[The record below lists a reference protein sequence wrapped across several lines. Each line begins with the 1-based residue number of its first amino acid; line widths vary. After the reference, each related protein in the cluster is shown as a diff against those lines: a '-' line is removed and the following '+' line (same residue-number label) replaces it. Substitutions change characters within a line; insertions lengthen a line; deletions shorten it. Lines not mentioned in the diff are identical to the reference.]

1 MVYGYK
7 PDIQDLPKGLR
18 LVKPDDVPRGDDISS
33 ELKNICNLA
42 SEQGARRVCEQVIER
57 TDLFEINN
65 EVWALNPDKRKLAP
79 EMIGPYTVIT
89 VNHDFKT
96 CQVQDKTG
104 KKKNLHMDSL
114 RLVKAWVHHQS
125 SKFDISNKLLKKY
138 GARNIDAIPK

>member
-7 PDIQDLPKGLR
+7 PDIQDLPKGLW
-18 LVKPDDVPRGDDISS
+18 LVEPDDVPRGDDISS
-33 ELKNICNLA
+33 DLKNICTLA
-42 SEQGARRVCEQVIER
+42 SEQRAKHVCEQVIKR

-65 EVWALNPDKRKLAP
+65 EVWALNSDKRKLAP

-96 CQVQDKTG
+96 CWVQDKNR
-104 KKKNLHMDSL
+104 KKKNFHMYSL

-125 SKFDISNKLLKKY
+125 SKFDISNKLLEKY
-138 GARNIDAIPK
+138 GAQNIDAIPK

>member
-1 MVYGYK
+1 MVSWTGWRSQGNIIT
-7 PDIQDLPKGLR
+7 P
-18 LVKPDDVPRGDDISS
+18 
-33 ELKNICNLA
+33 ELTKKLQPSHWTKA
-42 SEQGARRVCEQVIER
+42 KRVCEQVIKW

-79 EMIGPYTVIT
+79 EMISPYTVIT

-96 CQVQDKTG
+96 CQVQDKNG

-125 SKFDISNKLLKKY
+125 SKFDISNKLLEIF

>member
-1 MVYGYK
+1 MFK
-7 PDIQDLPKGLR
+7 
-18 LVKPDDVPRGDDISS
+18 
-33 ELKNICNLA
+33 
-42 SEQGARRVCEQVIER
+42 
-57 TDLFEINN
+57 INN

-96 CQVQDKTG
+96 CRVQDKNG

-125 SKFDISNKLLKKY
+125 SKFDISNELLEKY
-138 GARNIDAIPK
+138 GARNIDAIPN

>member
-1 MVYGYK
+1 MVYRYK
-7 PDIQDLPKGLR
+7 PDIQDLPKGLW
-18 LVKPDDVPRGDDISS
+18 LVEPDDVPRGDVISS
-33 ELKNICNLA
+33 ELKNICDLA
-42 SEQGARRVCEQVIER
+42 SEQGAKRVCEQVIKR

-96 CQVQDKTG
+96 CQVQDKNG

-125 SKFDISNKLLKKY
+125 SKFDIYNELLELH
-138 GARNIDAIPK
+138 GARNLDAIAK